1 MNGTDRL
8 TPDGVTDHA
17 LRCIGAYWRTA
28 SKIQQQKLLTVMLTR
43 TQKASRPRSAIG
55 TRTEILS
62 LRTTKDQ
69 EQANDNFDTCFS
81 FSIVPWTLSFDPQNT
96 AYTPTRHKHNSP
108 STFESCAVQFNT
120 VRLDLM
126 RPKTCIG
133 FFLADPTRSTDLRI
147 GPRRRQI
154 ITTCN
159 VTVYVIIRKE
169 TPSRE
174 SNASSPWR
182 PYRL

>member
-8 TPDGVTDHA
+8 TPDGVIDHA

-69 EQANDNFDTCFS
+69 EQANDNFDTSFS
-81 FSIVPWTLSFDPQNT
+81 FSILPRTLSFDPQNT
-96 AYTPTRHKHNSP
+96 ACTPTRHKSVHIR
-108 STFESCAVQFNT
+108 ELRAVQFNT

-126 RPKTCIG
+126 RPKTYIG

-159 VTVYVIIRKE
+159 MTVYVIIRKE

-174 SNASSPWR
+174 SNASSP
-182 PYRL
+182 